1 MTAQNTQ
8 PIGHPL
14 QIQPNKA
21 FTLQKAIAIYYNI
34 TMSENQL
41 DINTKI
47 TKTVM
52 SKIQTVFTK
61 NFGFDIELV
70 DLRGNSN
77 QEITPSKS
85 IPQYCKILHEC
96 QPTCQ
101 RCKQEKLR
109 SLAFAFKTG
118 QPYISICHAGLVN
131 VCVPAMESQTPL
143 GGLFFGK
150 CLFEPVSDLTKQ
162 EILKPLSGLSIDTA
176 QLLESATKLPVI
188 PARKLH
194 NAAEFLFV
202 LLYETANLDP
212 RIIHLQRSKTL
223 QQAQISDVIHREKK
237 KAQQQAYPYEREKEL
252 VEKVKIGD
260 KTGVKEILN
269 YILGK
274 IMFSNPGK
282 LNILKA
288 RLVEL
293 LGMLSRSAAEGGV
306 NVEYI
311 LEKNSEYI
319 SNVISLNTQEDICV
333 WLSEALNDFV
343 DHVWQAQQNKKQD
356 PLKTAID
363 FMERNFAQKLKLEE
377 IANSAHLS
385 PSRLCHIFKEQ
396 KQMTVFDYLT
406 SLRINYAKELL
417 LSTDYSCT
425 KIALEVGYNY
435 QSYFDRIFK
444 EKVGL
449 TPKQFQKQNKTI
461 LKKRS

>member
-1 MTAQNTQ
+1 MNETQ
-8 PIGHPL
+8 
-14 QIQPNKA
+14 
-21 FTLQKAIAIYYNI
+21 T
-34 TMSENQL
+34 

-70 DLRGNSN
+70 DLKGNSN
-77 QEITPSKS
+77 NKITPLKT
-85 IPQYCKILHEC
+85 IPQYCKILHKC
-96 QPTCQ
+96 KQTSQ
-101 RCKQEKLR
+101 RCEQEKLR

-131 VCVPAMESQTPL
+131 VCVPAMENQTPL

-150 CLFEPVSDLTKQ
+150 CLFEPVSNISKN
-162 EILKPLSGLSIDTA
+162 EILKPLSGLSIDTEK
-176 QLLESATKLPVI
+176 LLKSATKLPVV

-202 LLYETANLDP
+202 LLYEAANLDP
-212 RIIHLQRSKTL
+212 RIIQLQKSKTL
-223 QQAQISDVIHREKK
+223 QQSQISDVIQSEKK
-237 KAQQQAYPYEREKEL
+237 NAQPKSYPYEREKEL
-252 VEKVKIGD
+252 IEKVKIGD
-260 KTGVKEILN
+260 KTGIKEILN

-274 IMFSNPGK
+274 IMFSNPGQ

-343 DHVWQAQQNKKQD
+343 DHVWVAQQNKKLD
-356 PLKTAID
+356 PLKAAID
-363 FMERNFAQKLKLEE
+363 FMERNFAQKLTLDE

-385 PSRLCHIFKEQ
+385 PSRLCHIFKDQ
-396 KQMTVFDYLT
+396 KKITVFDYLT

-444 EKVGL
+444 QKVGL
-449 TPKQFQKQNKTI
+449 TPKQFQKINKNHA
-461 LKKRS
+461 